1 MPVKIKQQKQI
12 KAFLTKE
19 FGEDR
24 GSTLFD
30 RQERKLAILI
40 EHIGSQSEQQ
50 KKTLL
55 QTILPRIALYQ
66 ALSQGALP
74 GEDTEATMRSY
85 MRNIVA
91 AEKHASTA
99 RLEAIP
105 GFYVLYRKIF
115 LRVMRTSDLW
125 ESTQTYGK
133 DHFEATITKCLWHT
147 ACVEAGCPA
156 LCRLFCDVDDV
167 TYGGLKKLGF
177 SRTKTLGYGEDCC
190 DFHFFRK

>member
-1 MPVKIKQQKQI
+1 MKIKQQKQI
-12 KAFLTKE
+12 KTFLTKE

-24 GSTLFD
+24 GSMLFD

-40 EHIGSQSEQQ
+40 EHIGSKSEQQ

-66 ALSQGALP
+66 ALSQEALP
-74 GEDTEATMRSY
+74 GEDTEATMRKY
-85 MRNIVA
+85 MQTIVA

-99 RLEAIP
+99 KLESIP
-105 GFYVLYRKIF
+105 GFYFLYSKIF
-115 LRVMRTSDLW
+115 LRVLRTSDLW
-125 ESTQTYGK
+125 ESTQTHGK
-133 DHFEATITKCLWHT
+133 DHFEATMTKCLWHT

-156 LCRLFCDVDDV
+156 LCRLFCEVDDV

-177 SRTKTLGYGEDCC
+177 SRTKTLGYGEECC
-190 DFHFFRK
+190 DFHFFKK